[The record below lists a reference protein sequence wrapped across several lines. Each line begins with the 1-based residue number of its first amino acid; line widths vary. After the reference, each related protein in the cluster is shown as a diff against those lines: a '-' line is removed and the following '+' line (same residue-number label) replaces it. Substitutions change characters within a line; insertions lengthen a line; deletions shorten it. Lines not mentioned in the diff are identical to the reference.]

1 MTLYADVWKDFP
13 EIRAIYYV
21 DGKPAPVGTVIRN
34 PAYAKLLRDVAAR
47 GADAFYTGAN
57 AQAIVKAVTQA
68 PRNPSKMTLADLAAY
83 QAKERPAICATYRVY
98 KVCGMAPPSSG
109 ATTVLGILRS
119 EEHTSELQS
128 PMRISYT

>member
-68 PRNPSKMTLADLAAY
+68 PRNQIGRASGRERVCQYGEISVVAVSVKKKKKK
-83 QAKERPAICATYRVY
+83 KEER
-98 KVCGMAPPSSG
+98 
-109 ATTVLGILRS
+109 
-119 EEHTSELQS
+119 
-128 PMRISYT
+128 